1 MIIIK
6 TAFQANNYQYKWK
19 YKVKKLDANSLKIV
33 DNKYNKAEL

>member
-1 MIIIK
+1 MK
-6 TAFQANNYQYKWK
+6 QNDNNKNSFSSEYKWK